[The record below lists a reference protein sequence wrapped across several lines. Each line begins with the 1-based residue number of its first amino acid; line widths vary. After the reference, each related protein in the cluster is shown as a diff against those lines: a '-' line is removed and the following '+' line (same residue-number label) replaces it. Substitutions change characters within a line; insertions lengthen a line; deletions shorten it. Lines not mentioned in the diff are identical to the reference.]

1 MVTKIITA
9 FLQCPH
15 HRPTE
20 KKRINPIL
28 QILLQP
34 RLSTVEESDKR
45 NNPFCFL
52 MARSPVPSSDF
63 KTQWPS
69 TPPSSGIV
77 HKQLNLRHCSALS
90 SPEIR
95 WWPAGLAPDS
105 EFIRENQHLRK
116 CIGSWAL
123 IAFGRPCDKCGTDLR
138 RKTHSFVLAEQPQF
152 NFMTSLIR
160 LSCRSLWAGPPRPRV
175 HKELRLF

>member
-1 MVTKIITA
+1 MVADLRILIIVMVTKIITA

-15 HRPTE
+15 HRPTEE

-63 KTQWPS
+63 KTQ
-69 TPPSSGIV
+69 
-77 HKQLNLRHCSALS
+77 
-90 SPEIR
+90 
-95 WWPAGLAPDS
+95 
-105 EFIRENQHLRK
+105 
-116 CIGSWAL
+116 
-123 IAFGRPCDKCGTDLR
+123 
-138 RKTHSFVLAEQPQF
+138 
-152 NFMTSLIR
+152 
-160 LSCRSLWAGPPRPRV
+160 
-175 HKELRLF
+175 